1 MLILLSFVV
10 KKLNS
15 SVNKRCF
22 SSICLR
28 HFPFFAHFNI
38 VILFFVLDLTR
49 DEAMDLLKMCIEEV
63 SSSFT

>member
-1 MLILLSFVV
+1 MLILLSVV

-49 DEAMDLLKMCIEEV
+49 DEAVDLLKMCIEEV